1 MKSGF
6 VGLAGRPNAGKST
19 LTNALVGEK
28 VAIVS
33 SKPQTTRSEI
43 RGILT
48 REDCQIIFTDTPG
61 IHKPTL
67 RLDSRM
73 NKEAFDVM
81 QGVDVIYLVVDGSTP
96 FGKGDEFVLEAVK
109 NTGLPVFL
117 ILNKIDK
124 MDDKDIMKNL
134 VTWQER
140 YEFAEFFPMSAK
152 FNRSFEDLIKTTMK
166 YLPEGDLLYPEEIIS
181 DGSENFRIA
190 ELIREKILDHTR
202 EEIPHAAAVR
212 IDNKEFKKNACYIQA
227 TILVE
232 KASQK
237 PIMIGK
243 QGKMLKRIG
252 VAARKD
258 IEKLLG
264 KQVFLELFVRVE
276 DEWRSHDHLISEYGY
291 AGAGKDDE

>member
-6 VGLAGRPNAGKST
+6 VGIAGRPNAGKST
-19 LTNALVGEK
+19 LINALVGEK

-48 REDCQIIFTDTPG
+48 RVDCQIVFTDTPG
-61 IHKPTL
+61 IHKGKL
-67 RLDSRM
+67 RLDTRM

-81 QGVDVIYLVVDGSTP
+81 QGVDLIYLVVDGSVP
-96 FGKGDEFVLEAVK
+96 YGKGDEFVLEGVK
-109 NTGLPVFL
+109 NAGLPVFL

-124 MDDKDIMKNL
+124 MPDKKIMENL
-134 VTWQER
+134 MSWQER

-152 FNRSFEDLIKTTMK
+152 FNRSFEDLIKTTLN
-166 YLPEGDLLYPEEIIS
+166 YLPEGEKLYPEEMVS
-181 DGSENFRIA
+181 DGAENFRIA
-190 ELIREKILDHTR
+190 ELIREKILECTK
-202 EEIPHAAAVR
+202 EEIPHASAVR
-212 IDNKEFKKNACYIQA
+212 IDNKEFRKNACYIQA

-243 QGKMLKRIG
+243 QGKMIKRIG
-252 VAARKD
+252 TMARKD

-264 KQVFLELFVRVE
+264 REVFLELFVRVE
-276 DEWRSHDHLISEYGY
+276 DEWRTKDHLISEYGY
-291 AGAGKDDE
+291 GGAGNEDA